1 MNYAGGSISAIDDKT
16 SVDGDKNGN
25 GASEIE
31 ACFSKDDLRTLFAS
45 VTGSQDVEV
54 TIEGSLTTGGGFVAT
69 TTMHIVGSKGGA
81 VTAMAYPNPLNP
93 ETTLEFRTSQ
103 DGPVKVQVFDIAG
116 RLVRTL
122 QDGNL
127 PAGYNSVRWNGTT
140 STGNKVSSGVYYFK
154 VSALDGETVVR
165 VTVLK

>member
-1 MNYAGGSISAIDDKT
+1 
-16 SVDGDKNGN
+16 
-25 GASEIE
+25 
-31 ACFSKDDLRTLFAS
+31 
-45 VTGSQDVEV
+45 
-54 TIEGSLTTGGGFVAT
+54 
-69 TTMHIVGSKGGA
+69 
-81 VTAMAYPNPLNP
+81 MAYPNPLNP

-154 VSALDGETVVR
+154 ISAVGGDTVVR